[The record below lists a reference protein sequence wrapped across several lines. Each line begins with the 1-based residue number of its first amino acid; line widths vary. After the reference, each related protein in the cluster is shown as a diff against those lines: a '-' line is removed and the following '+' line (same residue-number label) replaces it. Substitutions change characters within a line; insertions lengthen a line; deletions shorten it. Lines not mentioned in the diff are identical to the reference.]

1 MYICLSVKNFYIMKK
16 DNYFAPQSDM
26 IDVAIEMNVCSP
38 GGNMKGKVSNPFS
51 SNVPEQEEEW

>member
-1 MYICLSVKNFYIMKK
+1 MKK

-38 GGNMKGKVSNPFS
+38 GGDVSKKLSDPFANDS
-51 SNVPEQEEEW
+51 VPEQEEEW